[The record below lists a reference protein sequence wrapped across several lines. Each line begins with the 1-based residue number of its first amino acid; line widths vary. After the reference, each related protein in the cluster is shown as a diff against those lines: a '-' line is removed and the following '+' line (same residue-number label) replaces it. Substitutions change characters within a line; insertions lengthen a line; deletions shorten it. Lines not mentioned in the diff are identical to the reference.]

1 MQLKQSTSRNLMIFM
16 TDALDRL
23 SGKAG
28 LTLTITASKDGGA
41 FAAITPTV
49 TDRGNGW
56 YALALTADHTDT
68 LGDFALHVTG
78 TGADPSDLVRQV
90 VADGEG
96 IYTAND
102 LLRIVAGY
110 AGGKTTVVKQGSRL
124 HEVTFRDVSDQSD
137 LIVATVSSGD
147 RTEVTLAP

>member
-1 MQLKQSTSRNLMIFM
+1 MQLKQATARNLMIFM

-56 YALALTADHTDT
+56 YALALTPDHTDT

-96 IYTAND
+96 SYTAND
-102 LLRIVAGY
+102 LLRFA
-110 AGGKTTVVKQGSRL
+110 AAKAAGKTTIVKNGTL
-124 HEVTFRDVSDQSD
+124 DHTVTFRDVSDTRD
-137 LIVATVSSGD
+137 ITVAHVLNHD
-147 RTEVTLAP
+147 RVEITLAP